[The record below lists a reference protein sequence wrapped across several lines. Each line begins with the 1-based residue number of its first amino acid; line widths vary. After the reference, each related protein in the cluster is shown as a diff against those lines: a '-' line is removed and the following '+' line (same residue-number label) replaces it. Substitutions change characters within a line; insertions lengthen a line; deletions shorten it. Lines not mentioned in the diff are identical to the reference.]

1 VWSNEAE
8 MGQLRD
14 NFILAALRAQ
24 QTGFDGVEIHAA
36 FGCFLSQFLSPALN
50 HRHDSY
56 GGSI

>member
-1 VWSNEAE
+1 